1 MPHIY
6 TFCTSGITIFGLE
19 DPLVLRQSVTISCM
33 TDLPVS
39 SIEWRNQSSQLS
51 VTTSDTPDLTVL
63 EYTIALVTLDLQ
75 EQNFTCI
82 VMAGD
87 ATYMK
92 TVYIEVQGILFCF
105 WNRLN

>member
-1 MPHIY
+1 MHS
-6 TFCTSGITIFGLE
+6 CMSGITVSVLE
-19 DPLVLRQSVTISCM
+19 GPVIVYQSATVSCM

-39 SIEWRNQSSQLS
+39 YIEWRNQSSQLS

-75 EQNFTCI
+75 EQNFTCV

-92 TVYIEVQGILFCF
+92 TVYIEVQGIHLFCF

>member
-1 MPHIY
+1 MVY
-6 TFCTSGITIFGLE
+6 
-19 DPLVLRQSVTISCM
+19 QSATVSCM

-51 VTTSDTPDLTVL
+51 VTTSDDTPHLTVL
-63 EYTIALVTLDLQ
+63 EYTIPLVTLDLQ
-75 EQNFTCI
+75 EQTFTCV

-92 TVYIEVQGILFCF
+92 TVYIPLPISPPTSETTAEKKELVYEIIPGQKK
-105 WNRLN
+105 